1 MQSLLLSCLLSQ
13 TAIIFSDY
21 PVNIWV
27 ASFMVYVFHGSTILQ
42 SGVYLIHEEVKGSS
56 LCLGLEPISPER
68 ILVSSA

>member
-27 ASFMVYVFHGSTILQ
+27 ASFMVYVFHGSTIFQ
-42 SGVYLIHEEVKGSS
+42 SGVYD
-56 LCLGLEPISPER
+56 LEN
-68 ILVSSA
+68 V